1 MPKKLSHDAAFYT
14 KKSENIDGKKLGFV
28 KIPAFFGDAGFF
40 SEEFSAGNH
49 FPNLLQLDYRK
60 LEEKQICERKQNM
73 AGFLTF
79 TKEKPINRIVEV
91 EVGDIVPNP
100 HQPRTEFDIADI
112 QSLAESISQN
122 GILQPLTV
130 RRGNGCYELIAGERR
145 LRAAKMTGMQAVPC
159 IILDISS
166 RNSAIMALVENIQ
179 RQDLS
184 FFDEASAIERLIT
197 YYGMTQED
205 AAAKLG
211 KAQSTIANKLRLLRL
226 TLDEREVIM
235 KYNLTERHARALLR
249 LASPSERLT
258 VLEKVVKHNLNVE
271 RTEAAVEEMIGKSR
285 TRESY
290 KKRSKVFQNVRIFV
304 NTINKAVETMQAAG
318 IQADSQKI
326 QRENYIEYRV
336 RIPIGEK

>member
-1 MPKKLSHDAAFYT
+1 
-14 KKSENIDGKKLGFV
+14 
-28 KIPAFFGDAGFF
+28 
-40 SEEFSAGNH
+40 
-49 FPNLLQLDYRK
+49 
-60 LEEKQICERKQNM
+60 M

-79 TKEKPINRIVEV
+79 TKEKPINRVVEV
-91 EVGDIVPNP
+91 DISDIRPNP
-100 HQPRTEFDIADI
+100 HQPRSEFDIADI
-112 QSLAESISQN
+112 QSLADSILQN

-130 RRGNGCYELIAGERR
+130 RRGENRDELIAGERR
-145 LRAAKMTGMQAVPC
+145 LRAAKLAGLRAVPC

-184 FFDEASAIERLIT
+184 FFDEASAIEKLIT

-226 TLDEREVIM
+226 TADEREVIM

-249 LASPSERLT
+249 LAAPAERLA
-258 VLEKVVKHNLNVE
+258 VLERVVKQNLNVE
-271 RTEAAVEEMIGKSR
+271 KTEAAVEEVIGKKKVQN
-285 TRESY
+285 SY

-304 NTINKAVETMQAAG
+304 NTITKAVETMQAVG
-318 IQADSQKI
+318 IAAESQKI
-326 QRENYIEYRV
+326 QHEDYIEYRV
-336 RIPIGEK
+336 KIPTAASRR

>member
-1 MPKKLSHDAAFYT
+1 
-14 KKSENIDGKKLGFV
+14 
-28 KIPAFFGDAGFF
+28 
-40 SEEFSAGNH
+40 
-49 FPNLLQLDYRK
+49 
-60 LEEKQICERKQNM
+60 M

-79 TKEKPINRIVEV
+79 TKEKPINRVVEV
-91 EVGDIVPNP
+91 DISDIRPNP
-100 HQPRTEFDIADI
+100 HQPRSEFDIADI
-112 QSLAESISQN
+112 QSLADSILQN

-130 RRGNGCYELIAGERR
+130 RRGENRYELIAGERR
-145 LRAAKMTGMQAVPC
+145 LRAAKLAGLRAVPC

-184 FFDEASAIERLIT
+184 FFDEASAIEKLIT

-226 TLDEREVIM
+226 TEVIM

-249 LASPSERLT
+249 LAAPAERLA
-258 VLEKVVKHNLNVE
+258 VLERVVKQNLNVE
-271 RTEAAVEEMIGKSR
+271 KTEAAVEEVIGKKKVQN
-285 TRESY
+285 SY

-304 NTINKAVETMQAAG
+304 NTITKAVETMQAVG
-318 IQADSQKI
+318 IAAESQKI
-326 QRENYIEYRV
+326 QHEDYIEYRV
-336 RIPIGEK
+336 KIPTAAAASRR